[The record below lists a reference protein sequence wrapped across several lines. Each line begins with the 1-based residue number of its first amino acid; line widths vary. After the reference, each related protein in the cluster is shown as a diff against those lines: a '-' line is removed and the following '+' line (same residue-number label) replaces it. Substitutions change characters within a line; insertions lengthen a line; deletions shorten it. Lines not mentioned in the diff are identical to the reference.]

1 MTPEPEPSPA
11 GLLHDAHGEEWT
23 TMPIADLHAQGKVRD
38 VFEAGPDLLMVA
50 TDRISAFDSVL
61 PQPIPGKGQ
70 VLTGM
75 SLYWFERTGHIVP
88 NHVITAAVSEFPSP
102 FDVERDELAGRAML
116 VKRAEM
122 VPIECV
128 ARGYITGSGWKEY
141 RQAGKICGI
150 ELPAGLV
157 ESERLPEPIFTPAT
171 KATTGHDVNISLE
184 ETASLVGR
192 GLAERLKEVTLSLY
206 EFAAAHALER
216 GIILADTKFELGFA
230 GGELILCDE
239 VCTPDS
245 SRFWPADGYEPGHG
259 QPSFDKQFVRDWL
272 DSSGWNHEPPPPD
285 LPREVVGQTAAR
297 YIEAYERITG
307 QPFGEYLSM
316 MGAPPR

>member
-1 MTPEPEPSPA
+1 
-11 GLLHDAHGEEWT
+11 
-23 TMPIADLHAQGKVRD
+23 MPIADLHAQGKVRD

-88 NHVITAAVSEFPSP
+88 NHVITASVSEFPVP
-102 FDVERDELAGRAML
+102 FHTERAELAGRAML

-141 RQAGKICGI
+141 RQARKVCGI

-157 ESERLPEPIFTPAT
+157 ESERLSEPIFTPAT

-184 ETASLVGR
+184 ETASIVGR
-192 GLAERLKEVTLSLY
+192 GLAEKLKEVTLSLY
-206 EFAAAHALER
+206 EFAAAHTLER
-216 GIILADTKFELGFA
+216 GIIMADTKFELGFA
-230 GGELILCDE
+230 RGELILCDE

-259 QPSFDKQFVRDWL
+259 QPSFDKQYVRDWL
-272 DSSGWNHEPPPPD
+272 DASGWNHEPPAPD
-285 LPREVVGQTAAR
+285 LPHEVVEQTTAR
-297 YIEAYERITG
+297 YVEAYERITG